1 MSQPRSLTPTP
12 HQPADTVQHPHDDVV
27 VEGPSPDLPAQGR
40 GALAAG
46 GLAGLAYWF
55 AGWASF
61 PDGPQVTT
69 ASAQQIRDHLTTTG
83 SAIQVAAVAGMVGVA
98 AAVVFVAA
106 LVRQIR
112 DRLPQSMLAEVVFG
126 AGILFIAY
134 QWLVVTA
141 EALLRLVP
149 KLLDSVDIAAVDD
162 QTVRGWYA
170 LIGFTHFMGDLAVVP
185 TVVLLTA
192 FSLAAKRGRLL
203 PGWLVWV
210 GLTISAAG
218 LIGMVGILG
227 EADALYP
234 FWFVGLIGYYM
245 WTLAASVTFLVRL
258 RRTRPHLAAD

>member
-1 MSQPRSLTPTP
+1 MTEPRSLTPSP
-12 HQPADTVQHPHDDVV
+12 HRATDTEHHLDAGLV
-27 VEGPSPDLPAQGR
+27 VEAHSTNLPAQGR

-46 GLAGLAYWF
+46 GLAGLTYWF

-61 PDGPQVTT
+61 PDGPPVTT
-69 ASAQQIRDHLTTTG
+69 ASAEQIRDHLTTTG
-83 SAIQVAAVAGMVGVA
+83 SSIQVSAVAGMAGVA
-98 AAVVFVAA
+98 AAIVFVAA

-112 DRLPQSMLAEVVFG
+112 DRLPESMLAEVVFG
-126 AGILFIAY
+126 AGILFVAY

-162 QTVRGWYA
+162 QTVRDWYA

-185 TVVLLTA
+185 TIVLLTA
-192 FSLAAKRGRLL
+192 FSLAARRGRLL

-210 GLTISAAG
+210 GLAIAAAG
-218 LIGMVGILG
+218 LVGMGGILG
-227 EADALYP
+227 EVDALYP
-234 FWFVGLIGYYM
+234 FWFVGLIGYFM

-258 RRTRPHLAAD
+258 RRSRPQPATD

>member
-1 MSQPRSLTPTP
+1 MAEPRSLTPST
-12 HQPADTVQHPHDDVV
+12 HQADDTEQYPDADVAVEDHPT
-27 VEGPSPDLPAQGR
+27 DLPAQGR

-55 AGWASF
+55 AGWAPF

-69 ASAQQIRDHLTTTG
+69 ASAQQIRDHITTTG
-83 SAIQVAAVAGMVGVA
+83 NSIQVAALAGMVGVA

-112 DRLPQSMLAEVVFG
+112 DRLPESMLAEVVFG

-149 KLLDSVDIAAVDD
+149 KLLDSVALAAVDD
-162 QTVRGWYA
+162 QTMRGWYA

-185 TVVLLTA
+185 TVMLLTA
-192 FSLAAKRGRLL
+192 FSLAARRGRLL

-210 GLTISAAG
+210 GLAIAAAG
-218 LIGMVGILG
+218 LVGMVGILG
-227 EADALYP
+227 EVDALYP
-234 FWFVGLIGYYM
+234 FWFVGLIGYFM
-245 WTLAASVTFLVRL
+245 WTLAVSITFLVRL
-258 RRTRPHLAAD
+258 RRSRPHPAAD